1 MVRHGTRGVKKDDP
15 RAAHVHVGFEIL
27 SEIASAH
34 HKNRK
39 NANRT
44 SATLQRVCLARA
56 ARRRYGDLP
65 TPIAAEAN
73 PRTTMPRRHLPLLM
87 TALLAG
93 AIAAQAQGTL
103 PEGLQQQGGVI
114 MMRPIQD
121 SDLPNDAQPAGP
133 TEHRAGTSHVLG
145 TADHDLYAR
154 AFEAADR
161 GDWPA
166 ARGLAAQGHD
176 AMASRLVQ
184 WRYLLDKNSGAPF
197 AEIDAFLKANPEWPL
212 RTALLARA
220 EAALDPA
227 NTAVV
232 AWFAGRDPV
241 SSIGKIRLG
250 DAMIATGKA
259 AAGRDLV
266 RQGWMD
272 GSFEPDQ
279 ELAIVQKDG
288 AILTP
293 DIDKR
298 RLDNLLWRDDIAAA
312 RRQLARVDDTAQRLG
327 AARLALRTNP
337 AAAQRTIAELSA
349 DLGSDPDLLFERAR
363 ATRRGGD
370 NSGALAL
377 LSRAPLK
384 TLAKRYPRTLWGE
397 LNIEARQALQDGNP
411 RTAYALVSDTGLASG
426 NEFAEAEFMA
436 GWIAL
441 RFLKEPQ
448 TALPHFK
455 KLEDGV
461 SRPISLA
468 RARYWQGRAYEE
480 AGDAAS
486 AWQQYRAA
494 AKASDTFYGE
504 LALARIDA
512 HPVLHVRSIAVG
524 EAPSRS
530 AFERD
535 ELIRTMRVLADLGAQ
550 NYLRTFALHY
560 QELHPGAGQAKLLA
574 EALTGMGFRDVALRV
589 AKVASYDDVTLM
601 PYAFPVISIPAGPVN
616 GPEPALVL
624 GIIRQETEFDPE
636 SISSAGARGLMQLM
650 PSTAR
655 RNARLADLP
664 YRPNDLTRNTTYN
677 MRLGMTEFAGYLGD
691 WNNSLI
697 LAAAAYNA
705 GPNNAKKWI
714 AAYGDPRSPTVDPI
728 DWIEQIP
735 FNETRNYVQRVIEN
749 LEIYRGRLAGRDL
762 PLRIL
767 ADLYS
772 PNPPPAKVL
781 AYTPP
786 PAASVPLPTPKPGAS
801 KAN

>member
-1 MVRHGTRGVKKDDP
+1 MPIRR
-15 RAAHVHVGFEIL
+15 IL
-27 SEIASAH
+27 
-34 HKNRK
+34 
-39 NANRT
+39 
-44 SATLQRVCLARA
+44 
-56 ARRRYGDLP
+56 
-65 TPIAAEAN
+65 
-73 PRTTMPRRHLPLLM
+73 LLV
-87 TALLAG
+87 TALLLG
-93 AIAAQAQGTL
+93 AIVAQAQTTL
-103 PEGLQQQGGVI
+103 PEGLTQQGGVI
-114 MMRPIQD
+114 MMQPIQD
-121 SDLPNDAQPAGP
+121 SDQPNDTQPAGP
-133 TEHRAGTSHVLG
+133 IEHRAGSSQVLSA
-145 TADHDLYAR
+145 ADHDLYAR
-154 AFEAADR
+154 AFDAADH
-161 GDWPA
+161 GDWPT
-166 ARGLAAQGHD
+166 ARSLAAQGHD

-197 AEIDAFLKANPEWPL
+197 AEIDAFLKANPDWPL
-212 RTALLARA
+212 SAALLARA

-227 NTAVV
+227 TAPTAII

-241 SSIGKIRLG
+241 SAIGKIRLG
-250 DAMIATGKA
+250 DALIATGKI
-259 AAGRDLV
+259 AAGTELV
-266 RQGWMD
+266 REGWLD

-293 DIDKR
+293 DIDRR
-298 RLDNLLWRDDIAAA
+298 RLDNLLWRDDVAGAK
-312 RRQLARVDDTAQRLG
+312 RELARVDDTAQRLG
-327 AARLALRTNP
+327 AARLALRTNS

-349 DLGSDPDLLFERAR
+349 DIGSDPDLLFDRAR

-377 LSRAPLK
+377 LQRAPLK
-384 TLAKRYPRTLWGE
+384 KLAKLHAHPLWAE

-411 RTAYALVSDTGLASG
+411 KTAYALVSDTGLTSG
-426 NEFAEAEFMA
+426 NDFAEAEFMA

-468 RARYWQGRAYEE
+468 RAHYWQGRAYED
-480 AGDAAS
+480 AGDTAS

-494 AKASDTFYGE
+494 SKASDTFYGE

-512 HPVLHVRSIAVG
+512 TPVLHLRSVA
-524 EAPSRS
+524 ADNPLPRS

-535 ELIRTMRVLADLGAQ
+535 DLVRAMRVLADLGAQ
-550 NYLRTFALHY
+550 NYLRYFALHY
-560 QELHPGAGQAKLLA
+560 QELHPGAGPVKQLA
-574 EALTGMGFRDVALRV
+574 EALTGMGFGDVALRV
-589 AKVASYDDVTLM
+589 AKAASYEDIALM
-601 PYAFPVISIPAGPVN
+601 PYAFPLIPVPDYRGPGN

-636 SISSAGARGLMQLM
+636 SISNAGARGLMQVM
-650 PSTAR
+650 PSAAKHD
-655 RNARLADLP
+655 ARLAGLP
-664 YRPNDLTRNTTYN
+664 YRPNDLMSNQAYN
-677 MRLGMTEFAGYLGD
+677 MQLGMTEFAGYLGD

-714 AAYGDPRSPTVDPI
+714 AAYGDPRSPSVDPI

-735 FNETRNYVQRVIEN
+735 FPETRNYVQRVIEN
-749 LEIYRGRLAGRDL
+749 LEIYRDRLAGHDM

-767 ADLYS
+767 ADLYG
-772 PNPPPAKVL
+772 PNAAPTKVL
-781 AYTPP
+781 TYTPP
-786 PAASVPLPTPKPGAS
+786 LAAPVPVPAPKPSDKAS
-801 KAN
+801 IAN

>member
-1 MVRHGTRGVKKDDP
+1 
-15 RAAHVHVGFEIL
+15 
-27 SEIASAH
+27 
-34 HKNRK
+34 
-39 NANRT
+39 
-44 SATLQRVCLARA
+44 
-56 ARRRYGDLP
+56 
-65 TPIAAEAN
+65 
-73 PRTTMPRRHLPLLM
+73 MPRRHLPLLM

-93 AIAAQAQGTL
+93 AIAAQAQGPL

-114 MMRPIQD
+114 MMQPIQD

-133 TEHRAGTSHVLG
+133 SEHRAGTSHALG
-145 TADHDLYAR
+145 AADHDLYTR

-161 GDWPA
+161 GDWPI

-176 AMASRLVQ
+176 AMAGRLVQ
-184 WRYLLDKNSGAPF
+184 FRYLLDKNSGAPF

-212 RTALLARA
+212 RSTLFARA

-227 NTAVV
+227 TSPVAVI

-250 DAMIATGKA
+250 DALIATGKV

-288 AILTP
+288 AYLTP
-293 DIDKR
+293 DIDRR
-298 RLDNLLWRDDIAAA
+298 RLDNLLWRDEITAA
-312 RRQLARVDDTAQRLG
+312 RRALARVDDTAGRLG
-327 AARLALRTNP
+327 AARIALRTNP
-337 AAAQRTIAELSA
+337 AGAQRTIAELSA
-349 DLGSDPDLLFERAR
+349 DLGSDPDLLFDRAR

-384 TLAKRYPRTLWGE
+384 KLARLHPRVLWGE
-397 LNIEARQALQDGNP
+397 LNIEARQALQDGNHS
-411 RTAYALVSDTGLASG
+411 TAYALVSDTGLASG

-441 RFLKEPQ
+441 RFLKDPQ
-448 TALPHFK
+448 AALPHFK
-455 KLEDGV
+455 KLENGV

-468 RARYWQGRAYEE
+468 RAHYWQGRAYEE
-480 AGDAAS
+480 TGDAAS

-504 LALARIDA
+504 LALARIEA
-512 HPVLHVRSIAVG
+512 HPVLRIRSAAAG
-524 EAPSRS
+524 DAPSRA

-535 ELIRTMRVLADLGAQ
+535 ELVRAMRVLADLGAQ
-550 NYLRTFALHY
+550 NYLRTFALYY
-560 QELHPGAGQAKLLA
+560 QELHPGAGHARLLA

-601 PYAFPVISIPAGPVN
+601 PYAFPVISIPAYRGPGN

-636 SISSAGARGLMQLM
+636 AVSSAGARGIMQLM

-664 YRPNDLTRNTTYN
+664 YRPNDLTRDTAYN
-677 MRLGMTEFAGYLGD
+677 MQLGMTEFAGYLGD

-714 AAYGDPRSPTVDPI
+714 AAYGDPRSPDVDPI

-749 LEIYRGRLAGRDL
+749 LEIYRNRLAGRDL

-786 PAASVPLPTPKPGAS
+786 PAPVPVPAPKPSPS
-801 KAN
+801 KPN

>member
-1 MVRHGTRGVKKDDP
+1 M
-15 RAAHVHVGFEIL
+15 
-27 SEIASAH
+27 S
-34 HKNRK
+34 
-39 NANRT
+39 
-44 SATLQRVCLARA
+44 C
-56 ARRRYGDLP
+56 RR
-65 TPIAAEAN
+65 
-73 PRTTMPRRHLPLLM
+73 LPLLV
-87 TALLAG
+87 TALLSG
-93 AIAAQAQGTL
+93 AIAAQAQGPL

-114 MMRPIQD
+114 MMQPIQD
-121 SDLPNDAQPAGP
+121 SDLPNDAEPAGP
-133 TEHRAGTSHVLG
+133 SEHRAGTGHALG
-145 TADHDLYAR
+145 AADHDLYTR

-166 ARGLAAQGHD
+166 AHGLAAQGHD
-176 AMASRLVQ
+176 AMAGRLVQ
-184 WRYLLDKNSGAPF
+184 FRYLLDKNSGATF

-212 RTALLARA
+212 RSALFARA

-227 NTAVV
+227 TSPAAVI

-250 DAMIATGKA
+250 DALIATGKA
-259 AAGRDLV
+259 APGRDLV

-272 GSFEPDQ
+272 GSFDPSQ
-279 ELAIVQKDG
+279 ELAIVQKDS

-293 DIDKR
+293 DIDRR
-298 RLDNLLWRDDIAAA
+298 RLDNLLWRDDIAGA
-312 RRQLARVDDTAQRLG
+312 RRALARVDDTAGRLG
-327 AARLALRTNP
+327 AARIALRTNP
-337 AAAQRTIAELSA
+337 ATARRTIAELSA
-349 DLGSDPDLLFERAR
+349 DLGSDPDLLFDHAR

-370 NSGALAL
+370 TGGALAL

-384 TLAKRYPRTLWGE
+384 MLAKRHPHPLWAE

-411 RTAYALVSDTGLASG
+411 RTAYALVSDTGLTSG

-441 RFLKEPQ
+441 RFLKDPQ

-455 KLEDGV
+455 KLEDRV

-468 RARYWQGRAYEE
+468 RAHYWQGRAYEE
-480 AGDAAS
+480 TGDAAS

-512 HPVLHVRSIAVG
+512 HPVLHIRTAAAG
-524 EAPSRS
+524 DPPSRS
-530 AFERD
+530 AFERE
-535 ELIRTMRVLADLGAQ
+535 ELVRAMRVLADLGAQ
-550 NYLRTFALHY
+550 NYLRYFALYY
-560 QELHPGAGQAKLLA
+560 QELHPGTGQARVLA
-574 EALTGMGFRDVALRV
+574 DALTGMGFRDVALRV

-601 PYAFPVISIPAGPVN
+601 PYAFPVISIPAYRGPGN

-624 GIIRQETEFDPE
+624 GIIRQETEFDTE
-636 SISSAGARGLMQLM
+636 AISSAGARGLMQLM

-664 YRPNDLTRNTTYN
+664 YRPNDLTRDTAYN
-677 MRLGMTEFAGYLGD
+677 MQLGMAEFAGYLGD

-714 AAYGDPRSPTVDPI
+714 SAYGDPRGPNVDPV

-749 LEIYRGRLAGRDL
+749 LEIYRNRLAGRDL

-772 PNPPPAKVL
+772 PNQPPAKVL

-786 PAASVPLPTPKPGAS
+786 PPAPVPVPAPKPGDKPS
-801 KAN
+801 KAK

>member
-1 MVRHGTRGVKKDDP
+1 
-15 RAAHVHVGFEIL
+15 
-27 SEIASAH
+27 
-34 HKNRK
+34 
-39 NANRT
+39 
-44 SATLQRVCLARA
+44 
-56 ARRRYGDLP
+56 
-65 TPIAAEAN
+65 
-73 PRTTMPRRHLPLLM
+73 MPHRHLPLLV
-87 TALLAG
+87 TALLLG

-103 PEGLQQQGGVI
+103 PEGLKQQGGVV
-114 MMRPIQD
+114 MMQPIQD
-121 SDLPNDAQPAGP
+121 SDQPNDAQPAGP
-133 TEHRAGTSHVLG
+133 NEHRAGASHVLG
-145 TADHDLYAR
+145 AADHDLYVR

-161 GDWPA
+161 GDWPT
-166 ARGLAAQGHD
+166 ARGLAGQGHD

-212 RTALLARA
+212 RTALFVRA
-220 EAALDPA
+220 ETALDAATGPA
-227 NTAVV
+227 AVI

-266 RQGWMD
+266 RVGWME

-312 RRQLARVDDTAQRLG
+312 RRELARVDDTAARLG
-327 AARLALRTNP
+327 AARIALRSNP
-337 AAAQRTIAELSA
+337 AAAQRTIADLSA
-349 DLGSDPDLLFERAR
+349 DLGSDPDLLFDRAR
-363 ATRRGGD
+363 TTRRGGD
-370 NSGALAL
+370 NSGAIAL

-384 TLAKRYPRTLWGE
+384 TLAKRHPHPLWGE
-397 LNIEARQALQDGNP
+397 LNIEARQGLQDGNP
-411 RTAYALVSDTGLASG
+411 RAAYGLVSDTGLTSG

-441 RFLKEPQ
+441 RFLKDPQ
-448 TALPHFK
+448 AALPHFK

-468 RARYWQGRAYEE
+468 RARYWQGRAYED

-486 AWQQYRAA
+486 AWQQYRDA
-494 AKASDTFYGE
+494 AKASDTFYGQ

-512 HPVLHVRSIAVG
+512 TPVLHIRSVAAG
-524 EAPSRS
+524 DPPSRG

-535 ELIRTMRVLADLGAQ
+535 GLVHAMRVLADLGVQ
-550 NYLRTFALHY
+550 NYLRTFALYY
-560 QELHPGAGQAKLLA
+560 QELHPDARHVKLLA
-574 EALTGMGFRDVALRV
+574 AALTEMGFRDVALRV
-589 AKVASYDDVTLM
+589 AKVASYTDITLV
-601 PYAFPVISIPAGPVN
+601 PYAFPVIPIPAYRGPGN
-616 GPEPALVL
+616 APEPALVL
-624 GIIRQETEFDPE
+624 GLIRQETEFDPE
-636 SISSAGARGLMQLM
+636 SISSAGARGIMQIM

-655 RNARLADLP
+655 RTARLADLP
-664 YRPNDLTRNTTYN
+664 YRPNDLTSNTTYN
-677 MRLGMTEFAGYLGD
+677 IRLGMTEFAGYLSD

-705 GPNNAKKWI
+705 GPTNARRWI
-714 AAYGDPRSPTVDPI
+714 AAYGDPRSPNVDPI

-767 ADLYS
+767 ADIYG

-786 PAASVPLPTPKPGAS
+786 PPPAPVPAPKPAKKAS
-801 KAN
+801 KAH

>member
-1 MVRHGTRGVKKDDP
+1 MPP
-15 RAAHVHVGFEIL
+15 RFL
-27 SEIASAH
+27 
-34 HKNRK
+34 
-39 NANRT
+39 
-44 SATLQRVCLARA
+44 L
-56 ARRRYGDLP
+56 
-65 TPIAAEAN
+65 
-73 PRTTMPRRHLPLLM
+73 LLM
-87 TALLAG
+87 LALLLG
-93 AIAAQAQGTL
+93 AIAAQAQTSL

-114 MMRPIQD
+114 MMQPIQD
-121 SDLPNDAQPAGP
+121 SDQPNDSQPAGP
-133 TEHRAGTSHVLG
+133 IEHRAGTSHVLG
-145 TADHDLYAR
+145 AADHDLYTR

-161 GDWPA
+161 GDWTT
-166 ARGLAAQGHD
+166 ARGLAGQGHD

-184 WRYLLDKNSGAPF
+184 WRYLLDKNSGASF
-197 AEIDAFLKANPEWPL
+197 AEIDAFLANPDWPL
-212 RTALLARA
+212 RDTLYARA

-227 NTAVV
+227 TSPAAVI

-250 DAMIATGKA
+250 DALIAVGKV
-259 AAGRDLV
+259 AAGTELV
-266 RQGWMD
+266 REGWME

-288 AILTP
+288 AALTP
-293 DIDKR
+293 DIDRR
-298 RLDNLLWRDDIAAA
+298 RLDNLLWRDDIAGA
-312 RRQLARVDDTAQRLG
+312 RRELARVDDTAQRLG
-327 AARLALRTNP
+327 TARIALRTNP
-337 AAAQRTIAELSA
+337 AAAQNTIAELSA
-349 DLGSDPDLLFERAR
+349 DLGSDPDLLFDRAR

-370 NSGALAL
+370 NAGALAL

-384 TLAKRYPRTLWGE
+384 KLAKLHPHPLWAE

-411 RTAYALVSDTGLASG
+411 RAAYGLVSDTGLTSG
-426 NEFAEAEFMA
+426 NEFAEAQFMA

-441 RFLKEPQ
+441 RFLKDPQ

-461 SRPISLA
+461 SRPISLS
-468 RARYWQGRAYEE
+468 RARYWQGRAYED

-494 AKASDTFYGE
+494 SKASDTFYGQ
-504 LALARIDA
+504 LALARIEA
-512 HPVLHVRSIAVG
+512 QPLLHVRSVAVG
-524 EAPSRS
+524 DPPSRS

-535 ELIRTMRVLADLGAQ
+535 ELVRAMRVLADLGAQ
-550 NYLRTFALHY
+550 NYLRYFALHY
-560 QELHPGAGQAKLLA
+560 QELHPSAGHVKLLA
-574 EALTGMGFRDVALRV
+574 QALTEMGFRDVALRV
-589 AKVASYDDVTLM
+589 AKTASYDDIALV
-601 PYAFPVISIPAGPVN
+601 PYAFPVIPIPAGPVN

-636 SISSAGARGLMQLM
+636 SISSAGARGLMQVM

-655 RNARLADLP
+655 RIARLAGLP
-664 YRPNDLTRNTTYN
+664 YRPNNLTSDTAYN
-677 MRLGMTEFAGYLGD
+677 MQLGMMEFAGYISD

-705 GPNNAKKWI
+705 GPTNAKKWI
-714 AAYGDPRSPTVDPI
+714 AAFGDPRSPNVDPI

-749 LEIYRGRLAGRDL
+749 LEIYRGRLAGRDQ

-767 ADLYS
+767 ADLYG

-786 PAASVPLPTPKPGAS
+786 PPADVPVPKPKQGKRTPK
-801 KAN
+801 AN

>member
-1 MVRHGTRGVKKDDP
+1 M
-15 RAAHVHVGFEIL
+15 
-27 SEIASAH
+27 
-34 HKNRK
+34 
-39 NANRT
+39 
-44 SATLQRVCLARA
+44 
-56 ARRRYGDLP
+56 
-65 TPIAAEAN
+65 
-73 PRTTMPRRHLPLLM
+73 LM

-93 AIAAQAQGTL
+93 AIAAQAQTSL

-114 MMRPIQD
+114 MMQPIQD
-121 SDLPNDAQPAGP
+121 SDLPNDAEPAGP
-133 TEHRAGTSHVLG
+133 SEHRVGAGHALSA
-145 TADHDLYAR
+145 ADHDLYTR

-161 GDWPA
+161 GNWPA
-166 ARGLAAQGHD
+166 ARALAAQGHD

-212 RTALLARA
+212 RTALLVRA
-220 EAALDPA
+220 EAAFDPA
-227 NTAVV
+227 TSPAAAV

-250 DAMIATGKA
+250 DALIATGKA

-266 RQGWMD
+266 QMGWME

-293 DIDKR
+293 DIDRR
-298 RLDNLLWRDDIAAA
+298 RLDNLLWRDDIGGV
-312 RRQLARVDDTAQRLG
+312 RRELARVDDTAQRLG

-349 DLGSDPDLLFERAR
+349 DLGSDPDLLFDRAR

-384 TLAKRYPRTLWGE
+384 TLAKRHPHPLWAE
-397 LNIEARQALQDGNP
+397 LNIEARQAMQDGNP
-411 RTAYALVSDTGLASG
+411 KTAYALVSGTGLTSG

-436 GWIAL
+436 GWVAL
-441 RFLKEPQ
+441 RFLKDPQ

-468 RARYWQGRAYEE
+468 RAHYWQGRAYEE

-494 AKASDTFYGE
+494 AKASDTFYGQ
-504 LALARIDA
+504 LALARVDA
-512 HPVLHVRSIAVG
+512 TPMLHLRSAAAG

-530 AFERD
+530 VFERD
-535 ELIRTMRVLADLGAQ
+535 EVVRAMRVLADLGAQ
-550 NYLRTFALHY
+550 NYLRYFALYY
-560 QELHPGAGQAKLLA
+560 QELHPDAGHVKLLA
-574 EALTGMGFRDVALRV
+574 AALTDMGFRDVALRV
-589 AKVASYDDVTLM
+589 AKVAGYDGVVLM
-601 PYAFPVISIPAGPVN
+601 PYAFPVISIPSYRGSGN

-636 SISSAGARGLMQLM
+636 SISNAGARGIMQIM

-655 RNARLADLP
+655 RTARQADLP
-664 YRPNDLTRNTTYN
+664 YRPNDLTSNTTYN
-677 MRLGMTEFAGYLGD
+677 MQLGMTEFAGYLGD

-714 AAYGDPRSPTVDPI
+714 AAYGDPRSPNVDPI

-735 FNETRNYVQRVIEN
+735 FSETRNYVQRVIEN
-749 LEIYRGRLAGRDL
+749 MEIYRGRLAGRDQ
-762 PLRIL
+762 PLHIL
-767 ADLYS
+767 ADLYG
-772 PNPPPAKVL
+772 PNPPPKVL
-781 AYTPP
+781 TYTPP
-786 PAASVPLPTPKPGAS
+786 PPAPVPVPVPKPGGKPS